1 MQQASTREEVREVS
15 ARWRRQGL
23 KTSLVPTMGN
33 LHDGHIALVD
43 AARRVS
49 DRVVVS
55 IYVNPAQ
62 FGPSEDFD
70 SYPRTLAA
78 DRERLEKAGCDLLFL
93 PDDATMYP
101 FGLDRQVRVMAAA
114 DLASVLEGRSR
125 PGHFDGVTTVVARL
139 FHLVDP
145 DVALFGEKDYQ
156 QLLVIRRMV
165 EDLGFDLEIQ
175 SVPTVR
181 ERSGLAMSSRNAY
194 LEAKQREA
202 AGVLY
207 AVLREAAQQVEQ
219 GGRDLSELEKGAAA
233 GLEKAGLRVDYLS
246 VRNARTLVRPEPGDH
261 ELRILAAVD
270 FHGTRL
276 IDNIGINTLG
286 FPKV

>member
-1 MQQASTREEVREVS
+1 
-15 ARWRRQGL
+15 
-23 KTSLVPTMGN
+23 MGN